1 MFSKPSDPDEAL
13 APVLAAIEPGERVG
27 AGLEADR
34 LVVHVERAHQLGVVQ
49 VIVGVPL
56 NGGVRYVSSSSATT
70 TAGDEELSW
79 RSPNNRH
86 RKAVATSSDRPRV
99 N

>member
-1 MFSKPSDPDEAL
+1 MSKPTTF
-13 APVLAAIEPGERVG
+13 APPSSTAAST
-27 AGLEADR
+27 
-34 LVVHVERAHQLGVVQ
+34 RAISPVQ

-79 RSPNNRH
+79 MSPNIRH
-86 RKAVATSSDRPRV
+86 RSAVATSSDRPRK